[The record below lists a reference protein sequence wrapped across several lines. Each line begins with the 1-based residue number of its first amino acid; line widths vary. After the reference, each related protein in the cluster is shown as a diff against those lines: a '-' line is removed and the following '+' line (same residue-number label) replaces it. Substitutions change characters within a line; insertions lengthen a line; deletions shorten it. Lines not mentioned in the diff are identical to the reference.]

1 VKAARF
7 VATARD
13 EFLAAVLHYNNQEP
27 GLGTRFAAE
36 VEEAVAR
43 ILAWPRSGS
52 PAAANTRHMTSV
64 LVHRNAY

>member
-1 VKAARF
+1 MKAARF

-36 VEEAVAR
+36 VG
-43 ILAWPRSGS
+43 LLS
-52 PAAANTRHMTSV
+52 HM
-64 LVHRNAY
+64 RNAVDAHALEAGGRVDRRGAK